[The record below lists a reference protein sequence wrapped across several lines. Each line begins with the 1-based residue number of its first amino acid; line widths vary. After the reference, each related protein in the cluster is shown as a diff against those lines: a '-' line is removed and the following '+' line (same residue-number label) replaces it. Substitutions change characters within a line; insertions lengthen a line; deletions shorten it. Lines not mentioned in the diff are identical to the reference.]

1 MTETDPLTL
10 ALSELHP
17 ATKALGAGDEE
28 VTRLAVDFGAMVASV
43 TTATARASG
52 DAARLHSDD
61 VSNPAGVARQLAELP
76 ASLKATTEAHL
87 AGADVQLDVIEGI
100 HLERLLRHNPKSD
113 QALIAELANWTANLK
128 QENAVATMVQLAANP
143 RYSTILAGPLGD
155 SLGARFNFDSAI
167 LRKVALESLAVNGT
181 EDQVRRSQALAAIP
195 AARRVIGLAKAGRD
209 NVAEQSQ
216 RAPRRQQTV
225 SALMP

>member
-1 MTETDPLTL
+1 M
-10 ALSELHP
+10 
-17 ATKALGAGDEE
+17 
-28 VTRLAVDFGAMVASV
+28 
-43 TTATARASG
+43 
-52 DAARLHSDD
+52 
-61 VSNPAGVARQLAELP
+61 
-76 ASLKATTEAHL
+76 
-87 AGADVQLDVIEGI
+87 
-100 HLERLLRHNPKSD
+100 RHNPKSD